1 MTVPLIAT
9 QSELLSPW
17 RAFRRPQPSPSHRVR
32 PPSLFPVCPTQA
44 PAAAVSCGV
53 KALRARYLLAGV
65 TFTANKVYTS
75 MALQTQQLLGDLC
88 FYLRNLATS
97 LSSRGGI

>member
-1 MTVPLIAT
+1 M
-9 QSELLSPW
+9 
-17 RAFRRPQPSPSHRVR
+17 
-32 PPSLFPVCPTQA
+32 QA
-44 PAAAVSCGV
+44 PAAAVSQGV
-53 KALRARYLLAGV
+53 KALWACCLLAGV

-97 LSSRGGI
+97 LSS